1 MANSRLRLFKD
12 DLSYAQAQEIK
23 RRRRILPEQRR
34 RVVKACQR
42 CRDHKLRCQGTQPCD
57 RCTRSNTECI
67 YPVLSGSNNSDA
79 YVAELEE
86 RQIYLEYM
94 LQRHIPALAL
104 DTPSLRSLAESY
116 KREKLGETEDD
127 AAVASVA
134 VDGRVQPNI
143 AVNED
148 EGVRDV
154 LDGRARLMV
163 EKQGQTHY
171 LGESAGW
178 SFIDSIRESITT
190 TPGELDVSAKYNTFL
205 EENADQVFEE
215 IDVSDP
221 ATLLPPRPTM
231 DFLINT
237 FFSHCQT
244 MLLYTHETIFR
255 KKLGHLLQ
263 SLGSY
268 QEDTVFLCVLL
279 MVLAVGSQF
288 AELET
293 HSPTPDAGFSY
304 YKAARML
311 LPHVITACKM
321 SSVQAC
327 LLMTSYMQWTRQ
339 RDVSY
344 AYMGMAVRMAVS
356 NGMHRR
362 CNVALDPRVVEIRTR
377 LWWSIY
383 TKDRFMNMS
392 MGRPMLFSDNDC
404 DLDLPKYLPELDGPS
419 AAPGIDVMRA
429 NTEMAR
435 ILGHIMSRIYTLP
448 KAGQTSSSVSRSAIV
463 ELKQEL
469 SAWKTRLP
477 SRLRHQKP
485 DPKSQYFRAEVHL
498 HLGYYQAIILITRPF
513 LLHLVRTR
521 GPTKQ
526 AAPSTAP
533 DQNAALIEQLAL
545 NCVDA
550 AHEGIKLIQKLQQHN
565 KICRFD
571 FWDYHYCCACAY
583 VILLRNVLHGDD
595 PRDPKAIQCAM
606 DVMEYIASGNDSAKL
621 ALDLMRELHVIVRK
635 GKGKATK
642 DEIQAWSAAPALV
655 PASGS
660 FDPSLVPLGS
670 ISEFSTSS
678 ISPVPINDL
687 ETFVNEDILPYQDNS
702 YDTTNFFRVFGIE
715 NFSFPELGGGGADG
729 EFGFE
734 GQNSGTFDWGI

>member
-1 MANSRLRLFKD
+1 MADLFEN
-12 DLSYAQAQEIK
+12 DLSYAQAQELK
-23 RRRRILPEQRR
+23 RRRRILPEKRK

-42 CRDHKLRCQGTQPCD
+42 CRDHKLRCQGTRPCD
-57 RCTRSNTECI
+57 RCARSNTDCI

-79 YVAELEE
+79 YVAKLEE

-94 LQRHIPALAL
+94 LQRHIPGLTL

-116 KREKLGETEDD
+116 KKEEFGDH
-127 AAVASVA
+127 ASASVE
-134 VDGRVQPNI
+134 GRVQQKLL
-143 AVNED
+143 NED

-154 LDGRARLMV
+154 LDGRARLIV

-190 TPGELDVSAKYNTFL
+190 TPGELDVSARYNTFL
-205 EENADQVFEE
+205 EENADEVFEE
-215 IDVSDP
+215 INVSDP
-221 ATLLPPRPTM
+221 AALLPPRPTM

-237 FFSHCQT
+237 FFRHCQT

-255 KKLGHLLQ
+255 KKLGHLLH
-263 SLGSY
+263 SLGSD
-268 QEDTVFLCVLL
+268 QEDTIFLCVLL

-293 HSPTPDAGFSY
+293 QSPTPDAGFSY

-327 LLMTSYMQWTRQ
+327 LLMTSYLQWTRQ

-404 DLDLPKYLPELDGPS
+404 DLELPRYLPELDGPNS
-419 AAPGIDVMRA
+419 SPGIDVMRA

-448 KAGQTSSSVSRSAIV
+448 KDGQKSSSVSRSAIV

-485 DPKSQYFRAEVHL
+485 DPKSQFFRAEVHL

-526 AAPSTAP
+526 AAPSAAP

-550 AHEGIKLIQKLQQHN
+550 AHEGIKLIQNLQKHN

-583 VILLRNVLHGDD
+583 VILLRNVIHGDD

-635 GKGKATK
+635 RRSGAKGKATK
-642 DEIQAWSAAPALV
+642 DEVQGWSVAPALV

-670 ISEFSTSS
+670 ISEFSGSS

-687 ETFVNEDILPYQDNS
+687 ETFVHEDILPYQDNA
-702 YDTTNFFRVFGIE
+702 YDSNNFFRVFGIE
-715 NFSFPELGGGGADG
+715 NVSFPELGG
-729 EFGFE
+729 EFGFG
-734 GQNSGTFDWGI
+734 GQDGGTFDWGI